1 MKTLCLFVA
10 ISCVFPVIA
19 DARPVQ
25 ARPQVRPVVSVTAGR
40 SLTPDCVAEAAQ
52 EHGVPLAALMGI
64 LAAEGGT
71 VGEAVGNTNGSWD
84 LGAFQI
90 NTCNL
95 NALVSQGF
103 MPEAILR
110 DGCEN
115 ARAAAWILRREF
127 EHTGDIWSAIGA
139 YHSRTP
145 ELRDAYIARVRA
157 HLVRMMQGGRMP

>member
-1 MKTLCLFVA
+1 MKTALLFVVLCLFSGTA
-10 ISCVFPVIA
+10 YA
-19 DARPVQ
+19 
-25 ARPQVRPVVSVTAGR
+25 RPVVSVAAGR
-40 SLTPDCVAEAAQ
+40 SLTPDCVADAAW

-71 VGEAVGNTNGSWD
+71 AGEAIRNTNGSWD
-84 LGAFQI
+84 LGPFQI

-95 NALVSQGF
+95 DALFAQGF
-103 MPEAILR
+103 EPEAVLR

-127 EHTGDIWSAIGA
+127 ERTGDIWTAIGG

-145 ELRDAYIARVRA
+145 ELRDAYIAKVKA
-157 HLVRMMQGGRMP
+157 HLVRMMQGGRRP